1 MKSVPQKL
9 NSNQREFAT
18 TAGITTWAFCVLVL
32 TGLTGCNL
40 NADRHNISGIQAF
53 QTGQMSQAINEF
65 QQALT
70 ANPNNAN
77 AYYNLGVS
85 YSTLAKQTKNQQW
98 ADQAEQ
104 LYRQAISLNGQHAEA
119 HRGLASHLVE
129 TGREKHAFDL
139 LQQWQQRN
147 PGQTQPLVELARL
160 YQEYGDNRRASD
172 LLTDALKLDSNNI
185 VALQAL
191 GHVRES
197 QGQYQLAMENY
208 MRVLQLNPQ
217 QTEVAQQVASLQTR
231 LAQQPTTGT
240 PNFIPPRY
248 GSTSPYTPR

>member
-9 NSNQREFAT
+9 HSNQREFART
-18 TAGITTWAFCVLVL
+18 PGISTSAFCALILV
-32 TGLTGCNL
+32 GLTGCNL
-40 NADRHNISGIQAF
+40 GADRHNIAGIQSF

-65 QQALT
+65 QKALT

-85 YSTLAKQTKNQQW
+85 YSTLAKQTKNRQW
-98 ADQAEQ
+98 TDQAEQ

-119 HRGLASHLVE
+119 HRALAALLVE
-129 TGREKHAFDL
+129 SGREQYAFDL
-139 LQQWQQRN
+139 LQQWQQRS
-147 PGQTQPLVELARL
+147 PGQTQPLVEQARL

-172 LLTDALKLDSNNI
+172 LLTDALKLDSNCE

-197 QGQYQLAMENY
+197 QGQYQLALENY
-208 MRVLQLNPQ
+208 MRVLQLDPQ
-217 QTEVAQQVASLQTR
+217 QTEVARRVADLQTR
-231 LAQQPTTGT
+231 LAQQPATGF
-240 PNFIPPRY
+240 PNSAPPRY
-248 GSTSPYTPR
+248 GLTTPNTPR